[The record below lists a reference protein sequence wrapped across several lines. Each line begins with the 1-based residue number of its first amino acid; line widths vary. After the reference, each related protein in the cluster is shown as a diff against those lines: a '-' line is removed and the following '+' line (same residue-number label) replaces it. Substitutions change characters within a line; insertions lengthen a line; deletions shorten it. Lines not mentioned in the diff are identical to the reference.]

1 MSTSVGRIKRRADY
15 LRIAAARHYR
25 VMPGL
30 VLQAAPLP
38 GAAGPDEAGTAKA
51 KTGEAAKTG
60 KPVQILPRQ
69 REEAPSLRIGFTT
82 SRKVGNAVKRN
93 RARRRLKALAAE
105 MLPAHARPGHDYV
118 LIGRPATVS
127 RPFDALRRDLVTALK
142 RLGLHNEDAKDRA
155 DG

>member
-15 LRIAAARHYR
+15 LRIAAARQYR

-30 VLQAAPLP
+30 VLQAAPRP
-38 GAAGPDEAGTAKA
+38 GPAQKA
-51 KTGEAAKTG
+51 EAAENTRAAQS
-60 KPVQILPRQ
+60 PSAL
-69 REEAPSLRIGFTT
+69 REDAPALRIGFTT

-105 MLPAHARPGHDYV
+105 MLPVHARPGHDYV

>member
-1 MSTSVGRIKRRADY
+1 MRRSVGRIKRRADY
-15 LRIAAARHYR
+15 LRIAAARQYR

-38 GAAGPDEAGTAKA
+38 GPAQNAEKA
-51 KTGEAAKTG
+51 EHSKSALS
-60 KPVQILPRQ
+60 LPKKQ
-69 REEAPSLRIGFTT
+69 NEAPALRVGFTT

-105 MLPAHARPGHDYV
+105 MLPNHARPGHDYV

-127 RPFDALRRDLVTALK
+127 RPFEALRHDLVTALK

-155 DG
+155 NG